1 MMYFLAAISVILFT
15 KRKICR
21 IYLCAMQ
28 ATDNKE
34 KIIKEA
40 KNRVIMAFIASV
52 TLGLAPFFP
61 EPHLFGKWRWLLGG
75 AEGMQAM
82 DWFDLVL
89 HTSPWAYLIFSIF
102 QLVNLRRKVS

>member
-1 MMYFLAAISVILFT
+1 
-15 KRKICR
+15 
-21 IYLCAMQ
+21 MQ
-28 ATDNKE
+28 VPEKKE

-40 KNRVIMAFIASV
+40 KNRVIIAFIASV

-75 AEGMQAM
+75 AEGMIAM

-89 HTSPWAYLIFSIF
+89 HTSPWVYLIYSLTNYIR
-102 QLVNLRRKVS
+102 LTRVAR